1 MTNKD
6 FRRIDAIRSNQGPVA
21 NHVIDEFIAGR
32 LSRRSFISR
41 GTIIGLSVP
50 TIGAL
55 IAACSDDKTTA
66 TTTSGAPGDSTAP
79 TTPAT
84 KGGTL
89 KIAGFVP
96 SSASALLDPVAVND
110 GPGLTLLSQVGQFL
124 TISKADLTLAGSLA
138 TEWTPNADASE
149 WTFKLNPAAKFS
161 DGSPVTADDVVAS
174 IERLINPDNKSNSLS
189 AFATG
194 KLSPGGVS
202 AKDAGTVVFKLNGPM
217 GNFPYIVSSD
227 NYNSIILPKSVTDT
241 TNFAKD
247 VIAGK
252 IATSG
257 PWTIAKYDATMG
269 ITYAP
274 NPNYWGSLNLEG
286 LEYVFYSDATAATA
300 GFDSGEIDALVKFEV
315 ADGASLFDNPDVNVY
330 ELASTN
336 HRQIHLRCSEGP
348 FADKRI
354 RQAMAMSIDRQKVI
368 DSLFTGKASIA
379 NDTPFFDV
387 YPSSGTRPDSKFD
400 IDKAKALVAEAGG
413 GFDVDM
419 YGITYYEAPDLA
431 VLIQSAAKAIG
442 ININIKLQDDYYDK
456 NWVRTYDPSVPGSN
470 IGITDYGHR
479 GVPDVYLNAP
489 LRTFKSLD
497 DGAGVWN
504 SAEFANADYD
514 AAVDTY
520 SSAADLQSQQKA
532 AETIQGILQDE
543 VPMLIPFN
551 INYLAATK
559 ANVTGVEVTAMGH
572 FFTDKVSKA

>member
-1 MTNKD
+1 MAT
-6 FRRIDAIRSNQGPVA
+6 
-21 NHVIDEFIAGR
+21 
-32 LSRRSFISR
+32 L
-41 GTIIGLSVP
+41 
-50 TIGAL
+50 GA
-55 IAACSDDKTTA
+55 
-66 TTTSGAPGDSTAP
+66 
-79 TTPAT
+79 
-84 KGGTL
+84 
-89 KIAGFVP
+89 
-96 SSASALLDPVAVND
+96 
-110 GPGLTLLSQVGQFL
+110 
-124 TISKADLTLAGSLA
+124 
-138 TEWTPNADASE
+138 
-149 WTFKLNPAAKFS
+149 
-161 DGSPVTADDVVAS
+161 
-174 IERLINPDNKSNSLS
+174 
-189 AFATG
+189 
-194 KLSPGGVS
+194 
-202 AKDAGTVVFKLNGPM
+202 
-217 GNFPYIVSSD
+217 
-227 NYNSIILPKSVTDT
+227 
-241 TNFAKD
+241 
-247 VIAGK
+247 
-252 IATSG
+252 
-257 PWTIAKYDATMG
+257 
-269 ITYAP
+269 
-274 NPNYWGSLNLEG
+274 
-286 LEYVFYSDATAATA
+286 
-300 GFDSGEIDALVKFEV
+300 
-315 ADGASLFDNPDVNVY
+315 
-330 ELASTN
+330 
-336 HRQIHLRCSEGP
+336 
-348 FADKRI
+348 
-354 RQAMAMSIDRQKVI
+354 
-368 DSLFTGKASIA
+368 A

-504 SAEFANADYD
+504 AAEFANADYD
-514 AAVDTY
+514 AAVDEY